1 MSFLSFCSAPKDTA
15 GDVIDAQPAISVK
28 IELSG
33 PPLWLQDAQDA
44 QQKAEEDAKIRL
56 AELVERRR
64 VDEERKAQLEAES
77 KVAAKAAPKKV
88 SAKKVAA
95 PKPAEGTPVLTMST
109 TAPAPT
115 EQETQ
120 ALVKEAVTAFN
131 VSHVKFDF
139 EVKIE
144 SARNLR
150 DADWLTGTSD
160 PYCTL
165 ESLGTSKL
173 KFRTKTVN
181 DKENPV
187 WNQKVKMSLNMHED
201 IKFTI
206 WDEDVGKAPDLL
218 GWAEVPFKDI
228 VGRGFDGE
236 LKLKDASDTMEPRDA
251 FLKVCI
257 KFVGSHA
264 EVDAAKAATPATAV
278 KATASSTSTTAKAA
292 GTPAAKSKAAAKAKA

>member
-1 MSFLSFCSAPKDTA
+1 MSILSFCSAPKDTA
-15 GDVIDAQPAISVK
+15 GEVIDSQQAISVK
-28 IELSG
+28 IEPSG
-33 PPLWLQDAQDA
+33 PPLWLQDANEA
-44 QQKAEEDAKIRL
+44 QQKAEEDAKVRL

-64 VDEERKAQLEAES
+64 VEEERKAQLVAESQERKTDVEAES
-77 KVAAKAAPKKV
+77 KAEPKAAPKKV

-95 PKPAEGTPVLTMST
+95 PKPAEGALST

-115 EQETQ
+115 EQETK
-120 ALVKEAVTAFN
+120 ALVKEAVTAVN
-131 VSHVKFDF
+131 ESHVKFDF

-206 WDEDVGKAPDLL
+206 WDQDVGKADDLL
-218 GWAEVPFKDI
+218 GWAKVSFKDI
-228 VGRGFDGE
+228 AGKGFDGE
-236 LKLKDASDTMEPRDA
+236 LKLHDASDTMVPRDA

-264 EVDAAKAATPATAV
+264 EAASAKAATPTP
-278 KATASSTSTTAKAA
+278 TAKAGA
-292 GTPAAKSKAAAKAKA
+292 AVAKSKAAAKAKA

>member
-1 MSFLSFCSAPKDTA
+1 MSILSFCSAPKDTA
-15 GDVIDAQPAISVK
+15 GEVIDSQQAISVK
-28 IELSG
+28 IEPSG
-33 PPLWLQDAQDA
+33 PPLWLQDAHEA
-44 QQKAEEDAKIRL
+44 QQKAEEEAKVRL

-64 VDEERKAQLEAES
+64 VEEERKAQLETESQERKTDVEAES
-77 KVAAKAAPKKV
+77 KAEPKAAPKKV

-95 PKPAEGTPVLTMST
+95 PKPAEGAPVLTMST

-115 EQETQ
+115 EQETK
-120 ALVKEAVTAFN
+120 ALVKEAVTAVN
-131 VSHVKFDF
+131 ESHVKFDF

-206 WDEDVGKAPDLL
+206 WDQDVGKADDLL
-218 GWAEVPFKDI
+218 GWAKVSFKDI
-228 VGRGFDGE
+228 AGKGFDGE
-236 LKLKDASDTMEPRDA
+236 LKLHDASDTMVPRDA

-264 EVDAAKAATPATAV
+264 EAASAKAATPTP
-278 KATASSTSTTAKAA
+278 TAKAGA
-292 GTPAAKSKAAAKAKA
+292 AVAKSKAAAKAKA